1 MAIDNAILDDMAEKI
16 AGGLKM
22 LDGVKNEVQTQVR
35 TVLESSLEQLD
46 VVTDERMAVTE
57 AMLAKTREEIT
68 ELEARIKALEAKLKQ

>member
-16 AGGLKM
+16 AGGLK
-22 LDGVKNEVQTQVR
+22 LLGSVKGEVQSQVR
-35 TVLESSLEQLD
+35 TVLESTLEQLD

>member
-16 AGGLKM
+16 AGGLKL

-35 TVLESSLEQLD
+35 TVLESTLEQLD